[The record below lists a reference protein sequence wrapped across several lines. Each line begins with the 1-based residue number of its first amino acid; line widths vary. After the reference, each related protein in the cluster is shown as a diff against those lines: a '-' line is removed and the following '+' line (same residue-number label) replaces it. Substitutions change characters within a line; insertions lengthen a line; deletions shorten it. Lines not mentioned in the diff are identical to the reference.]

1 MGYILIRLDELRGDG
16 GDESKLE
23 ESESVL
29 DTMLSRELLPLNQ
42 HLFFFIILNL

>member
-1 MGYILIRLDELRGDG
+1 MGYIRIGVDVLRGDG

-29 DTMLSRELLPLNQ
+29 DTMLSRELLPLTQ